1 MLLIQQMCA
10 QPQLRSVNGQAL
22 LLQQQLAAEVLSLV
36 KDSKSALII
45 SVKIAFKSF
54 NSCLTLRSTYL
65 CALSPLLWDEQ
76 LFLHQFSGLFWYPQ
90 QTGQDDLCCFTS
102 PTHSAFTFAKESGG
116 NHGEKEEE
124 NVCVCQTPP
133 DQQCPKGWH
142 WMPVVLFWFRCS
154 FVQHSWG
161 GT

>member
-1 MLLIQQMCA
+1 MWIHILMRATPFGKFNAFFVRDRI
-10 QPQLRSVNGQAL
+10 
-22 LLQQQLAAEVLSLV
+22 LS
-36 KDSKSALII
+36 S
-45 SVKIAFKSF
+45 
-54 NSCLTLRSTYL
+54 
-65 CALSPLLWDEQ
+65 LLWDEQ

-133 DQQCPKGWH
+133 DQQCPKG
-142 WMPVVLFWFRCS
+142 
-154 FVQHSWG
+154 
-161 GT
+161 